1 MPAVAVAA
9 VIALVAVGSVVL
21 GGDGSHDSVRSR
33 TAAVGDPEPLNR
45 QVQIPATG
53 DVNLSATL
61 SLPPGSGPGS
71 KLAGVV
77 ILAGFGPTNRDGTA
91 PAGGVP
97 DLLYRDVSNVLV
109 ENGMATLRYDKRG
122 TGRTVL
128 PDGEPLRVED
138 LVTDAAA
145 AVKFLAERAEVDPDR
160 IAVVGHEEGG
170 LVAMALAA
178 SEPTV
183 RGLGLISVPGRP
195 LVDVLAD
202 DFAGSPGADDIPA
215 LRGVVAT
222 LLATGALPETVPS
235 SLAGYFPVDNEK
247 YLLDLFSADPVAL
260 AGQVQVPVLFL
271 RGAEATLVTAADE
284 TALVGALGPD
294 TETLVVPGAGP
305 SLAIVDQ
312 AAPQASAEPGH
323 GAPGTG
329 HDAIGAAP
337 SSVRSQAALSR
348 LATFL
353 ADVTKV

>member
-1 MPAVAVAA
+1 VAVAA
-9 VIALVAVGSVVL
+9 VIALVTVSSAVL
-21 GGDGSHDSVRSR
+21 GGDDSDDSVRSR
-33 TAAVGDPEPLNR
+33 TAAIGDPEPLNR

-71 KLAGVV
+71 ELAGVV

-109 ENGMATLRYDKRG
+109 ESGMATLRYDKRG

-128 PDGEPLRVED
+128 PDGEPLRVND

-145 AVKFLAERAEVDPDR
+145 AVKFLAERAEVDPER

-202 DFAGSPGADDIPA
+202 DFAGFPGGEVDIPG

-222 LLATGALPETVPS
+222 LLATGALPETIPT
-235 SLAGYFPVDNEK
+235 SLSGYFPVDNQE
-247 YLLDLFSADPVAL
+247 YLFDLFAADPVAL
-260 AGQVQVPVLFL
+260 ASQVEVPALFV

-294 TETLVVPGAGP
+294 TEALVVPGAGP
-305 SLAIVDQ
+305 SLAVVDQ
-312 AAPQASAEPGH
+312 VAPPVITDPRH
-323 GAPGTG
+323 GAPGAA